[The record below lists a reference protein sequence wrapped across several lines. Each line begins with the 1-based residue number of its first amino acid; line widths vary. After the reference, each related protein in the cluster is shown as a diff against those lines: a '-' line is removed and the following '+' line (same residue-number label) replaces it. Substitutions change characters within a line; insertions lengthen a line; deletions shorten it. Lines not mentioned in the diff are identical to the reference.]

1 MRTVRTHRSV
11 VALIGAIAITL
22 VLTSFATV
30 VGAQVERKSL
40 TGSDVAVFNLAGRM
54 TVEIGSGP
62 DVVVEI
68 TRGGRDGRELRIES
82 GQIGSSNT
90 LRVLYPNDDV
100 VYPGINSSWG
110 NSEMRIS
117 SDGTWGGR
125 RRSDEGRRVRI
136 SSRGRGVEAW
146 ADIRIFVPLGK
157 MLDAHLG
164 VGEIIATRVNG
175 ALRLES
181 SAGRVVATGSRGSL
195 KIDVGSGGVS
205 VRDANV
211 DQLGIDAGSGGVT
224 FDDVTA
230 RVCEIDTGSGGVTGD
245 RADCR
250 EFHVDAGSGSVRL
263 DAITATDVRIK
274 TGSGGMQLT
283 MRNSPN
289 LLNAEAGSGGITI
302 GLPATAS
309 AIVDIASGSGGIDT
323 DFPLRTNRV
332 ERNKLHGVI
341 GDGLGR
347 FRIETGS
354 GRVRLRRN

>member
-1 MRTVRTHRSV
+1 MRSALTPRSV
-11 VALIGAIAITL
+11 AALHGAIAISFA
-22 VLTSFATV
+22 LTSVATV

-40 TGSDVAVFNLAGRM
+40 SGSDVAIFNLAGRM
-54 TVEIGSGP
+54 TVEIGSGS

-68 TRGGRDGRELRIES
+68 TRGGRDGRALRIES

-90 LRVLYPNDDV
+90 LRVLYPSDDI

-110 NSEMRIS
+110 NSEMRVK
-117 SDGTWGGR
+117 SDGTWGSR
-125 RRSDEGRRVRI
+125 RRSNEDPRVRI

-146 ADIRIFVPLGK
+146 ADIRIFVPAGHV
-157 MLDAHLG
+157 LDAHLG
-164 VGEIIATRVNG
+164 VGELIATRVSG

-181 SAGRVVATGSRGSL
+181 SAGRVIATGSRGSL
-195 KIDVGSGGVS
+195 TIDVGSGGVN
-205 VRDANV
+205 VRDAHV
-211 DQLGIDAGSGGVT
+211 DQLNIDAGSGGVT
-224 FDDVTA
+224 VDDVTA
-230 RVCEIDTGSGGVTGD
+230 RVCKIDTGSGGVTGD

-250 EFHVDAGSGSVRL
+250 ELHVDAGSGSVRL
-263 DAITATDVRIK
+263 DAITATEVRVE
-274 TGSGGMQLT
+274 TGSGGVQLT

-289 LLNAEAGSGGITI
+289 VLNVEAGSGGVTI

-309 AIVDIASGSGGIDT
+309 AVVDIESGSGGIET
-323 DFPLRTNRV
+323 EFPLRTNRV
-332 ERNKLHGVI
+332 DRNKLSGTI